1 MNKINFSRANI
12 LKISSAFFL
21 FTAWEIA
28 GRVPISFAF
37 PTFLETMEALIS
49 IILNGSIFIAYS
61 DTLRPLFLGI
71 AISAFFGIILGLSIG
86 LSEKTDWLISPIF
99 IIMQAAPLAALI
111 PLLIMV
117 YGVQLTSKVLVVVIM
132 SMPVIVLNTAGAV
145 KNTSSSLQEMC
156 FSYLGSKKDN
166 ILKVILPSA
175 APIIFAGLRLG
186 VSAGFIGAIL
196 AELKITPTGI
206 GDIISFS
213 RSRADYPTM
222 YAAIFSIIVLAVIF
236 INILEKIEK
245 KTFKGNQKEYISN

>member
-1 MNKINFSRANI
+1 MNIIKFSRANT
-12 LKISSAFFL
+12 LKIISAFSL
-21 FTAWEIA
+21 FFAWEIA

-37 PTFLETMEALIS
+37 PTFFETIEALIA
-49 IILNGSIFIAYS
+49 IILNGKIFLAYA
-61 DTLRPLFLGI
+61 DTLRPLLLGI
-71 AISAFFGIILGLSIG
+71 AISAFLGIFIGLFIG
-86 LSEKTDWLISPIF
+86 LSEKTDWFISPIF

-117 YGVQLTSKVLVVVIM
+117 YGVQLTSKVFVVIIM

-145 KNTSSSLQEMC
+145 KNTPSSLQEMC

-166 ILKVILPSA
+166 ILKIILPSA
-175 APIIFAGLRLG
+175 SPIIFAGLRLG

-213 RSRADYPTM
+213 RSRGDYPTM
-222 YAAIFSIIVLAVIF
+222 YAAIFSIIVLAVLF

-245 KTFKGNQKEYISN
+245 YGFNGNQKGYISD